1 MGLECFALLFGIC
14 KNRENRENREKRCQ
28 SSAFTE
34 HVQNTISPRIN
45 KSRRSM
51 EHGAGSMEFGSW
63 SLELEI
69 GSVVATESQLLI
81 MFNRKLIEKAEC
93 AKLVCKINES
103 RGIALYA

>member
-1 MGLECFALLFGIC
+1 LVFAKIG
-14 KNRENRENREKRCQ
+14 KTEKIAK
-28 SSAFTE
+28 SAASPPLSLNMYKIPFPPYKQKSEE
-34 HVQNTISPRIN
+34 HGAG
-45 KSRRSM
+45 SM
-51 EHGAGSMEFGSW
+51 EHGAGSMEYGSW